1 MNPIFQDE
9 NAQIVDK
16 NSASYFVIRDNK
28 LYLYPIQKMPRK
40 SKFQRK
46 IVEVFSFQKGII
58 HKTFKTNI

>member
-1 MNPIFQDE
+1 LVICQQEISLLENAKLKPIFKDE

-40 SKFQRK
+40 KANSNEK
-46 IVEVFSFQKGII
+46 
-58 HKTFKTNI
+58 